1 MEIFPLGDYF
11 NFSVSFA
18 LWKQKKYAVFFTCL
32 ITFSSLVNA
41 PSEWKHWNFI
51 ADAKMEF
58 LNPGGS
64 IKDRVAERMV
74 DIAER
79 TGILKPGMTLIEPSS
94 GNTGIGLTMVAA
106 VKGYKSTVVMS
117 DKISS
122 EKVLFFMY

>member
-1 MEIFPLGDYF
+1 
-11 NFSVSFA
+11 
-18 LWKQKKYAVFFTCL
+18 
-32 ITFSSLVNA
+32 
-41 PSEWKHWNFI
+41 
-51 ADAKMEF
+51 MEF